1 MNTADYLP
9 EIRRISTQAGQAT
22 LEYFGRPIEVEAK
35 ADDSPLT
42 AADRA
47 AHELIVKE
55 LAAYTPEIP
64 VLSEE
69 SAPEEVAA
77 RRSWPEF
84 WLVDPLD
91 GTKEFVKGTGEYT
104 VNIAL
109 VRGDRPVLGVVHQP
123 TKGLTYLAA
132 EGAGAARA
140 EGDGEPVPIQV
151 RAADPEKLALVLS
164 ASHASPALLAYL
176 EGRPDWSFQQAG
188 SSLKFCLVAC
198 GEADLYPRLGPTCEW
213 DTGAA
218 QCVVEQAGGR
228 VLTVDGEPL
237 RYNKASLKNPGLVTL
252 GAGDPPWREI
262 LEAARG

>member
-1 MNTADYLP
+1 MNAPDLLP
-9 EIRRISTQAGQAT
+9 EIRRIATLAGAAT
-22 LEYFGRPIEVEAK
+22 LEYFGQPLEVEAK

-47 AHELIVKE
+47 SHEVIVRE
-55 LAAYTPEIP
+55 LAALTPEVP

-77 RRSWPEF
+77 RRSWETF

-109 VRGDRPVLGVVHQP
+109 VEGDRPVLGVVYQP
-123 TKGLTYLAA
+123 TRAVGFLAA
-132 EGAGAARA
+132 RGAGAARA
-140 EGDGEPVPIQV
+140 EGDGEPRPIQV
-151 RAADPEKLALVLS
+151 READPAKLALVLS
-164 ASHASPALLAYL
+164 ASHASPALVAYL
-176 EGRPDWSFQQAG
+176 EGRPDWTFQQAG
-188 SSLKFCLVAC
+188 SSLKFCLVAS

-228 VLTVDGEPL
+228 VLTVEGDPL
-237 RYNKASLKNPGLVTL
+237 RYNKESLKNPGLVTL
-252 GAGDPPWREI
+252 GGGDPPWQEI

>member
-1 MNTADYLP
+1 METTRLLP
-9 EIRRISTQAGQAT
+9 EIRRIATLAGAAT
-22 LEYFGRPIEVEAK
+22 LEYFGQPLEVEAK

-47 AHELIVKE
+47 AHECIVAALAE
-55 LAAYTPEIP
+55 LTPEVP

-77 RRSWPEF
+77 RRSWHEF

-109 VRGDRPVLGVVHQP
+109 IRGDRPVLGVVHQP
-123 TKGLTYLAA
+123 TRQRTFLAA
-132 EGAGAARA
+132 EGAGAFRA
-140 EGDGEPVPIQV
+140 EGDGEPEPIRV
-151 RAADPEKLALVLS
+151 RQADPAKLALVLS
-164 ASHASPALLAYL
+164 ASHASPKLLSYL
-176 EGRPDWSFQQAG
+176 EGRPDWTFQQAG
-188 SSLKFCLVAC
+188 SSLKFCLVAS

-218 QCVVEQAGGR
+218 QCVVEQAGGQ
-228 VLTVDGEPL
+228 VLTVEGEPL
-237 RYNKASLKNPGLVTL
+237 RYNKESLKNPGFVTL
-252 GAGDPPWREI
+252 GAGALPWQEI
-262 LEAARG
+262 VEASRG